1 MSWKCFVLNY
11 YKHIDL
17 SPTLPLCLYTSSKG
31 QHLRTLFWLNENAG
45 RDKSWPEDLPMQ
57 RRLKKPTK
65 TNWKTMFFAG
75 IEAVLSDTFN
85 VLKWRKHNHTF
96 SLIVTFG
103 FQDWFK
109 TLLKSLFKILL
120 KKICEDYLKS
130 IFLSLLKKSWRTLHW
145 QLISI
150 QIIIV

>member
-1 MSWKCFVLNY
+1 MIWVQ
-11 YKHIDL
+11 H
-17 SPTLPLCLYTSSKG
+17 CLYVCIPHQKDNTCELYFDWMKTQEEIKVDPRTFQCKGGSKSR
-31 QHLRTLFWLNENAG
+31 QKRIEKPCFL
-45 RDKSWPEDLPMQ
+45 PES
-57 RRLKKPTK
+57 R
-65 TNWKTMFFAG
+65 NWKTMLFAG

-109 TLLKSLFKILL
+109 TLLKNLFKILL

-130 IFLSLLKKSWRTLHW
+130 IFLSLLKQSWRTLHW